1 MKRKIF
7 EVSISLGLIIAI
19 VFSFASFNGKCDK
32 IRNEVL
38 RLHILANSD
47 SDEDQCV
54 KLLVRDV
61 LLNSGNEIFS
71 GAANVKNAEE
81 SLEAQK
87 RELVEKAN
95 KVLAEN
101 GFDYEAKIYL
111 AEEFFTTRQYE
122 NFTLPAG
129 EYLALKVILG
139 KGEGHNWW
147 CVMYPPL
154 CIPAASEDVELD
166 VVLGDDGAKIVNS
179 GNKYK
184 MKFKIIEIIER
195 IKAWKSDRE

>member
-1 MKRKIF
+1 MKRKII
-7 EVSISLGLIIAI
+7 EISISLGLIIAI
-19 VFSFASFNGKCDK
+19 SFSLASFDSKCDK
-32 IRNEVL
+32 VRNEVL

-54 KLLVRDV
+54 KLLVRDA
-61 LLNSGNEIFS
+61 LLSSGKEIFS

-81 SLEAQK
+81 SLKNQK

-101 GFDYEAKIYL
+101 GFDYKAKIYL

-166 VVLGDDGAKIVNS
+166 VMLGDDGAKIIDS
-179 GNKYK
+179 GNRYIV
-184 MKFKIIEIIER
+184 KFKIIEIIEK
-195 IKAWKSDRE
+195 IKVWKSE